1 MLKTLPYLNE
11 IVSLSVMLL
20 MIVALVAGQADAKIH
35 EQARHDAA
43 AARTDLTDKTD
54 MPFKA
59 IIKAHIDGQ
68 PLTISIDAEAVLRPL
83 HVDVE

>member
-20 MIVALVAGQADAKIH
+20 MIVALVAGQADARIH
-35 EQARHDAA
+35 EQARHDA

-83 HVDVE
+83 HVDGE

>member
-1 MLKTLPYLNE
+1 MPKTLPYLNE

-20 MIVALVAGQADAKIH
+20 MIIALVAGQADAKSH
-35 EQARHDAA
+35 EQARYDAA
-43 AARTDLTDKTD
+43 AARTDLTNKTD

-68 PLTISIDAEAVLRPL
+68 PLTISIDAEAEFRP
-83 HVDVE
+83 DYGD